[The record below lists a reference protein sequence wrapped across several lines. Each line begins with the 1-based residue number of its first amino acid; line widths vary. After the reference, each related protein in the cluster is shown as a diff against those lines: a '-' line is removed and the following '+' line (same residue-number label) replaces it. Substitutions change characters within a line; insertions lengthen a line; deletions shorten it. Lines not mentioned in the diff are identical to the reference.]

1 MNTLLCSY
9 LSAHAA
15 EDTLFVL
22 WGFSSEDAGLPRP
35 SLDALLQQRL
45 SRYLSSL
52 LQQNPCVITAE
63 ELWAALGE
71 QGSVCDATWP
81 KYDEQYL
88 KENDMQ
94 LTISFNG
101 KARFQMTFPVDTPN
115 EEIQKQ
121 VLADEKSQKYLE
133 GFNVLKVIIVPKK
146 IVNVV
151 LKK

>member
-52 LQQNPCVITAE
+52 LQQNP
-63 ELWAALGE
+63 
-71 QGSVCDATWP
+71 
-81 KYDEQYL
+81 
-88 KENDMQ
+88 
-94 LTISFNG
+94 
-101 KARFQMTFPVDTPN
+101 
-115 EEIQKQ
+115 
-121 VLADEKSQKYLE
+121 
-133 GFNVLKVIIVPKK
+133 
-146 IVNVV
+146 
-151 LKK
+151 

>member
-52 LQQNPCVITAE
+52 LQQTPCVITAE
-63 ELWAALGE
+63 EFALHADTLAQE
-71 QGSVCDATWP
+71 FPHIILVQNTCYRTLLPVSMTLTP
-81 KYDEQYL
+81 E
-88 KENDMQ
+88 MQ
-94 LTISFNG
+94 SGLLSHFDPETP
-101 KARFQMTFPVDTPN
+101 QDTPLPGIEPCLRVYSN
-115 EEIQKQ
+115 
-121 VLADEKSQKYLE
+121 LLHSFGRSAAS
-133 GFNVLKVIIVPKK
+133 VPAGRAR
-146 IVNVV
+146 IA
-151 LKK
+151 

>member
-9 LSAHAA
+9 LSAHTA

-63 ELWAALGE
+63 EFALHADTLAQEFPHIILEHLLPHAAAR
-71 QGSVCDATWP
+71 VCDAYAGDAVRP
-81 KYDEQYL
+81 SEPL
-88 KENDMQ
+88 
-94 LTISFNG
+94 
-101 KARFQMTFPVDTPN
+101 
-115 EEIQKQ
+115 
-121 VLADEKSQKYLE
+121 
-133 GFNVLKVIIVPKK
+133 
-146 IVNVV
+146 
-151 LKK
+151 